1 LHATNHGR
9 RKPSYANFYSIG
21 FVQLD
26 MDKCVNRPMQ
36 FWCFTTANVTEPL
49 SVSLKATST
58 PRRAFV
64 DTAPVN
70 DKISQRLI
78 QIFEFRGLPQ
88 HARPLLR
95 ALSSTLSGSVV
106 QKSPLA

>member
-1 LHATNHGR
+1 
-9 RKPSYANFYSIG
+9 
-21 FVQLD
+21 

-49 SVSLKATST
+49 SVSPKATST

-78 QIFEFRGLPQ
+78 QIFEFRRLPQ
-88 HARPLLR
+88 R
-95 ALSSTLSGSVV
+95 AG
-106 QKSPLA
+106 PLAASPMIDIVAICRAKNHRWLKPSASTA